1 MAYNIKA
8 AIRAAKNMQ
17 YEPIEVKVREATNND
32 AWGVSTSAMS
42 DIARSTHHHDEYAL
56 LFKMVWKRLT
66 DTEHV
71 MHVQKALILTDF
83 LLRNGAERFI
93 NDAKRRARDISALQK
108 YKQYDANNRDV
119 GGDVRAKAKNVYELL
134 TNDAKLAEERAKATS
149 IRDVKLSGIG
159 NDGYGPGDTDRDTHK
174 DRFTDGDGGE
184 SPRHDDWEKENQE
197 ESDRDRTPSTP
208 HHTTR
213 TTPTHSTAHH
223 CTACPTRIT
232 HPLLCYVM
240 LRCTVLLLLLLLTCV
255 AIGATTIPH
264 ASSAVATRTR
274 RRRRARSGA
283 RRRGRRRRRTRG
295 TRRRQQRRRW
305 RRINHQQQR
314 REKS

>member
-32 AWGVSTSAMS
+32 AWGVSTSAMT

-66 DTEHV
+66 DVDHV
-71 MHVQKALILTDF
+71 MHVQKALILVDF

-134 TNDAKLAEERAKATS
+134 TNDAKLAEERAKAQA
-149 IRDVKLSGIG
+149 IRDVKLSGLG
-159 NDGYGPGDTDRDTHK
+159 SDGYGPGETDRDTHR
-174 DRFTDGDGGE
+174 DRFAEAEVGE
-184 SPRHDDWEKENQE
+184 SSPGDNDWEKENDEQ
-197 ESDRDRTPSTP
+197 SDAT
-208 HHTTR
+208 HTTQ
-213 TTPTHSTAHH
+213 HSSGWRA
-223 CTACPTRIT
+223 A
-232 HPLLCYVM
+232 
-240 LRCTVLLLLLLLTCV
+240 CV
-255 AIGATTIPH
+255 A
-264 ASSAVATRTR
+264 
-274 RRRRARSGA
+274 
-283 RRRGRRRRRTRG
+283 
-295 TRRRQQRRRW
+295 
-305 RRINHQQQR
+305 
-314 REKS
+314 